1 MPPAQPT
8 RPPAL
13 RLDPANGQT
22 VDLPFAPDAL
32 TRLAGLLGRAEARAL
47 AADLRVAAAND

>member
-1 MPPAQPT
+1 MPPAKPT
-8 RPPAL
+8 QPPAL
-13 RLDPANGQT
+13 SVDPANGRL

-47 AADLRVAAAND
+47 AADLRAAAAND